1 LGQSAADAVVQ
12 TTRAASAMFDR
23 WDMDVI
29 LRPPAR
35 SLARVPVPMQLWGY
49 SGNGVSTV
57 TLQGV
62 GENIFRGRENCIKPL
77 MYLSKARMRPRF
89 CASHH
94 RPKKIF
100 PAR

>member
-1 LGQSAADAVVQ
+1 MKRSYRSPDA
-12 TTRAASAMFDR
+12 T
-23 WDMDVI
+23 
-29 LRPPAR
+29 LRPLR
-35 SLARVPVPMQLWGY
+35 EVSRQVPVPMQLWGY

-62 GENIFRGRENCIKPL
+62 GENIFRHREIGIKPL
-77 MYLSKARMRPRF
+77 MYLSKARNRPRF

-100 PAR
+100 SAR